1 MNIFTITL
9 ARITYDRL
17 AVDYCAE
24 VAVAKRTG
32 DWTKADI
39 LCREFCAAGDAWR
52 AEVAAAEAE
61 DAAYNARVE
70 MTRAAYYGE

>member
-9 ARITYDRL
+9 ARMALDKIN
-17 AVDYCAE
+17 ADYCAE
-24 VAVAKRTG
+24 IAVAKRTG

-39 LCREFCAAGDAWR
+39 LCRAFCAAGDTWR

-61 DAAYNARVE
+61 ETAYNMRAERAH
-70 MTRAAYYGE
+70 AAYYGE